1 MLVRVVVSYLLSM
14 ASSSRVV
21 FVVDDS
27 NVVAIGALPSFV
39 VFLNIHPLPFL
50 DWSIPLHYVP

>member
-1 MLVRVVVSYLLSM
+1 MLVRVVVSYLRSM

-21 FVVDDS
+21 FGVDDS
-27 NVVAIGALPSFV
+27 SVVAIGALPSFV